1 MHLKRSYILISLGI
15 IMIMPLILV
24 GVNGDLEPNDEQY
37 LAESIDDGT
46 VSGSLYSTSEDYI
59 DWYVMDIPPFTTVT
73 VTLSLT
79 SPSGW
84 INATSYWDD
93 LEIDGTI
100 TLSVHSSAPD
110 EIDVFRS
117 ESSFE
122 ELWLE
127 VSGSGSYDMK
137 VTFEQELFGGCCG
150 GFILLGGLPLVGGFM
165 FIRYRKGS
173 PWSQDLSS

>member
-1 MHLKRSYILISLGI
+1 MHLKRSYLLVSLGI
-15 IMIMPLILV
+15 ILIMVLTLM
-24 GVNGDLEPNDEQY
+24 GVNGDVEPNDEQY
-37 LAESIDDGT
+37 LAESIDDKT

-100 TLSVHSSAPD
+100 TLSVHLSAPD
-110 EIDVFRS
+110 ESDVFSS
-117 ESSFE
+117 ESGFE

-127 VSGSGSYDMK
+127 VSGSGSYELTVIFD
-137 VTFEQELFGGCCG
+137 QELLGGCCQ
-150 GFILLGGLPLVGGFM
+150 GFLLLGGLPLVGGFL
-165 FIRYRKGS
+165 FIRYRKGR
-173 PWSQDLSS
+173 P